1 MNYMVEIKM
10 FYDWLETHSL
20 TPASISLWHGLMHIA
35 NRSGW
40 RSPLHI
46 SSSLIELRTG
56 ISRSTLKRE
65 RAKLVEAGLLVVE
78 FGKGRGR
85 TSYELRSLSSQLV
98 VQIEPQLEP
107 QSSEDDFSNDESTQ
121 FAVQIEPQD
130 EPQNSQN
137 GFVSDESVQLAV
149 HSEPQTVPPI
159 IYKLNYTESNKENS
173 KKELTHE
180 VSAEANSFDYA
191 EQEGRRRSQ
200 KSCAPKEKERK
211 APLIDTAAIL
221 QTIEPPWREMMHTW
235 LEYKRL
241 RKEIYRSEIG
251 IRKCLTMLRNLSG
264 NNPETATAIIDQS
277 IANNWAGLFE
287 LKRQAYTPRGQPA
300 AGQHIG
306 QIKQPETEEHKN
318 RILEKFGKSKK

>member
-1 MNYMVEIKM
+1 MNYMAEIKM

-85 TSYELRSLSSQLV
+85 TSYELRSLSSHLAAQF
-98 VQIEPQLEP
+98 EPQGEP
-107 QSSEDDFSNDESTQ
+107 QSSYDDFSNDES
-121 FAVQIEPQD
+121 
-130 EPQNSQN
+130 
-137 GFVSDESVQLAV
+137 VQLTV

-159 IYKLNYTESNKENS
+159 IYKLNYTEINKGNS
-173 KKELTHE
+173 EKESFEKME
-180 VSAEANSFDYA
+180 VAGEPAPSLPPEKR
-191 EQEGRRRSQ
+191 EKE
-200 KSCAPKEKERK
+200 KSCAKKEKERK
-211 APLIDTAAIL
+211 APPIDTDVIL
-221 QTIEPPWREMMHTW
+221 QTIEPPWQELMHTW
-235 LEYKRL
+235 LEYKRI
-241 RKEIYRSEIG
+241 RKESYRSEIG

-264 NNPETATAIIDQS
+264 GNPETAAAIIDQS

-300 AGQHIG
+300 TGQHIG

-318 RILEKFGKSKK
+318 RILEKFGKPKK

>member
-1 MNYMVEIKM
+1 MNYMAEIKM

-85 TSYELRSLSSQLV
+85 TSYELRSLSSPLV
-98 VQIEPQLEP
+98 VQIEPQGEP
-107 QSSEDDFSNDESTQ
+107 QNTENEFLPDESVQ
-121 FAVQIEPQD
+121 FAVQTEPQD
-130 EPQNSQN
+130 EPQSSQN
-137 GFVSDESVQLAV
+137 GFVSDELVQLTV

-159 IYKLNYTESNKENS
+159 IYKLNYTEINKENS
-173 KKELTHE
+173 EKESLEKME
-180 VSAEANSFDYA
+180 VAGEPASSLPPEKR
-191 EQEGRRRSQ
+191 EKE
-200 KSCAPKEKERK
+200 KSCAKKEKERK
-211 APLIDTAAIL
+211 APPIDTDVIL
-221 QTIEPPWREMMHTW
+221 QTIEPPWQELMHTW
-235 LEYKRL
+235 LEYKRI
-241 RKEIYRSEIG
+241 RKESYRSEIG

-264 NNPETATAIIDQS
+264 GNPETAMAIIDQS

-300 AGQHIG
+300 LGQHIG

-318 RILEKFGKSKK
+318 RILEKFGKPKK

>member
-1 MNYMVEIKM
+1 MNYMAEIKM

-85 TSYELRSLSSQLV
+85 TSYELRSLSSQL
-98 VQIEPQLEP
+98 
-107 QSSEDDFSNDESTQ
+107 
-121 FAVQIEPQD
+121 AVQIEPQD
-130 EPQNSQN
+130 EPQNFPN
-137 GFVSDESVQLAV
+137 RILSDQAVQLTV
-149 HSEPQTVPPI
+149 HNEPQTAPPI
-159 IYKLNYTESNKENS
+159 IYKLNYTEINKENS
-173 KKELTHE
+173 EKEDSGKKEVAGEPAPSLSPE
-180 VSAEANSFDYA
+180 DKKE
-191 EQEGRRRSQ
+191 R
-200 KSCAPKEKERK
+200 KSCAKKKDKRE
-211 APLIDTAAIL
+211 APQLDTNAIL
-221 QTIEPPWREMMHTW
+221 QTIEPPWQELMHTW

-241 RKEIYRSEIG
+241 RKESYRSEIG

-264 NNPETATAIIDQS
+264 NNPEIAAAIIDQS

-287 LKRQAYTPRGQPA
+287 LKRQAYMPRGQPA
-300 AGQHIG
+300 TGQHIG

>member
-1 MNYMVEIKM
+1 MNYMAEIKM

-85 TSYELRSLSSQLV
+85 TSYELRSLSSHLV

-107 QSSEDDFSNDESTQ
+107 QDD
-121 FAVQIEPQD
+121 PQVF
-130 EPQNSQN
+130 QN
-137 GFVSDESVQLAV
+137 GFASDESVQLTV

-159 IYKLNYTESNKENS
+159 IYKLNYTEINKENS
-173 KKELTHE
+173 EKESLEKMEVAGEPAPSLSTSPERKEKSSGKKEKKVPSPHL
-180 VSAEANSFDYA
+180 
-191 EQEGRRRSQ
+191 
-200 KSCAPKEKERK
+200 
-211 APLIDTAAIL
+211 DTDTIL
-221 QTIEPPWREMMHTW
+221 QTIEPRWQELMHTW
-235 LEYKRL
+235 LEYKRI
-241 RKEIYRSEIG
+241 RKESYRSEIG

-264 NNPETATAIIDQS
+264 NNPATAAAIIDQS

-287 LKRQAYTPRGQPA
+287 LKRQAYTSRGQPA
-300 AGQHIG
+300 TGQHIG

-318 RILEKFGKSKK
+318 RILEKFGKPKM

>member
-1 MNYMVEIKM
+1 MNYMAEIKM

-65 RAKLVEAGLLVVE
+65 RTKLVEAGLLVVE

-98 VQIEPQLEP
+98 VQIEPQGESQNTENEFLP
-107 QSSEDDFSNDESTQ
+107 DESAQ
-121 FAVQIEPQD
+121 FAVQTEPQD
-130 EPQNSQN
+130 EPQVFQN
-137 GFVSDESVQLAV
+137 RFASDESVQVAV

-159 IYKLNYTESNKENS
+159 IYKLNYTESNKEKS
-173 KKELTHE
+173 EKEDSGKMDVGADAPPSLYSSPDRKEKSSGKKE
-180 VSAEANSFDYA
+180 
-191 EQEGRRRSQ
+191 
-200 KSCAPKEKERK
+200 KK
-211 APLIDTAAIL
+211 APSPHVDTDTIL
-221 QTIEPPWREMMHTW
+221 QTIEPPWRELMHTW
-235 LEYKRL
+235 LEHKRL
-241 RKEIYRSEIG
+241 RKESYRSEIG
-251 IRKCLTMLRNLSG
+251 IRKCLSMLRNLSG
-264 NNPETATAIIDQS
+264 NNPATATAIIDQS

-300 AGQHIG
+300 TGQHIG

-318 RILEKFGKSKK
+318 RILEKFGKPKK

>member
-1 MNYMVEIKM
+1 MNYMAEIKM

-46 SSSLIELRTG
+46 LSSLIELRTD
-56 ISRSTLKRE
+56 ISHSTLKRE

-98 VQIEPQLEP
+98 VQIEPQG
-107 QSSEDDFSNDESTQ
+107 
-121 FAVQIEPQD
+121 
-130 EPQNSQN
+130 EPQNIEN
-137 GFVSDESVQLAV
+137 EFLPDESVQVAV

-159 IYKLNYTESNKENS
+159 IYKLNYTEINKENS
-173 KKELTHE
+173 EKESLERMEVGAEAPPSLPPEKREKEKSSGKKE
-180 VSAEANSFDYA
+180 
-191 EQEGRRRSQ
+191 
-200 KSCAPKEKERK
+200 KK
-211 APLIDTAAIL
+211 APSPQSDTDAIL
-221 QTIEPPWREMMHTW
+221 QTIEPPWQELMHTW
-235 LEYKRL
+235 LEYKRI
-241 RKEIYRSEIG
+241 RKESYRSEIG

-264 NNPETATAIIDQS
+264 ANPEIAAAIIDQS

-300 AGQHIG
+300 TGQHIG

-318 RILEKFGKSKK
+318 RILEKFGKPKK